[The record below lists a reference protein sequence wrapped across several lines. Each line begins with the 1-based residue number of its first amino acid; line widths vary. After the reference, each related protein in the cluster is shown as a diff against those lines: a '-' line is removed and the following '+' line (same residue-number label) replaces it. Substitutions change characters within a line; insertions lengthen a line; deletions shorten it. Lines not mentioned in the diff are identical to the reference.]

1 VAVFS
6 RRDVRDALALIDAAH
21 SANGAEPFAES
32 VVEALARLVPGEMV
46 GYNERELV
54 SHRLLAACETPRVD
68 ASPEVVSAV
77 SMFCGEYPLSMLRR
91 RSERR
96 ALKIS
101 DFVTPGELHRL
112 DYYNHALRPLGI
124 EHQMRLWLS
133 APPGVA
139 RYFYIGRR
147 RADGD
152 FSNRDRDL
160 LELLRPSLVALRERF
175 DAHLPYGDN
184 GHGLTDRE
192 TEVLAWVARGKTNPE
207 IAALLIVSPH
217 TVRKHLERTFEK
229 LRVHTRTA
237 AVARALGPVEFAPD
251 SEAAPDLDSMQPLE
265 VGAASPASPIAP

>member
-1 VAVFS
+1 MFS
-6 RRDVRDALALIDAAH
+6 RRDVRDAFALLDGAY
-21 SANGAEPFAES
+21 SANGVDPFAS
-32 VVEALARLVPGEMV
+32 IVVKALARLVPGEIV

-54 SHRLLAACETPRVD
+54 NHRLLAACETPRVD
-68 ASPEVVSAV
+68 PPPEVISAV

-91 RSERR
+91 RSEAR

-101 DFVTPGELHRL
+101 DFVTTRELHRL

-139 RYFYIGRR
+139 RYFYVGRR

-152 FSNRDRDL
+152 FSDRDRDL

-237 AVARALGPVEFAPD
+237 AVARALGPVEFALD
-251 SEAAPDLDSMQPLE
+251 AEAALDLDGMQPLE
-265 VGAASPASPIAP
+265 VGAASQATPTAR